1 MYVRPDYRR
10 KGIARALLAAI
21 IAAARCIGYS
31 KIRLDSARFAK
42 VAQTLYRSFGFKD
55 VEPYPESE
63 IPEEYRSHW
72 AFMEMALQ

>member
-21 IAAARCIGYS
+21 IAEVRFIGYS

-42 VAQTLYRSFGFKD
+42 EAKALYRSFSFKD

-63 IPEEYRSHW
+63 ILQESRS
-72 AFMEMALQ
+72 ALVS

>member
-1 MYVRPDYRR
+1 VRSDYRR

-21 IAAARCIGYS
+21 IAEARFIGYS

-42 VAQTLYRSFGFKD
+42 EAQTLYRSFGFKD
-55 VEPYPESE
+55 VEPYSESE

-72 AFMEMALQ
+72 AFMEMVLQ